1 MSLEYIF
8 IVISMAAVALA
19 FVALA
24 VFGFRNLGRGK
35 HSMFSVAAV
44 VIPFIVFGICALIT
58 GGMMAKSA
66 ILTVLIMSLLAVA
79 GLLYSG
85 LRGLT
90 G

>member
-8 IVISMAAVALA
+8 ILISIAAVALA
-19 FVALA
+19 FVGLA
-24 VFGFRNLGRGK
+24 VFGFRNLSRGK

-44 VIPFIVFGICALIT
+44 VIPFIVFGICAAIT
-58 GGMMAKSA
+58 SGALAKSA
-66 ILTVLIMSLLAVA
+66 ILTVLIMAVLAIA

>member
-8 IVISMAAVALA
+8 ILISIAAVGIA
-19 FVALA
+19 FVILA
-24 VFGFRNLGRGK
+24 AFGLRNLTRGK
-35 HSMFSVAAV
+35 HSMFSIAAV
-44 VIPFIVFGICALIT
+44 IIPFIVFGICAVIT
-58 GGMMAKSA
+58 GGEMAKSA
-66 ILTVLIMSLLAVA
+66 ILTVLIMAVFAIA

>member
-8 IVISMAAVALA
+8 IVISIAAVGLA

-24 VFGFRNLGRGK
+24 AFGLRNLSRGK

-44 VIPFIVFGICALIT
+44 IIPFVVFGICAVVL
-58 GGMMAKSA
+58 GGEMAKSA
-66 ILTVLIMSLLAVA
+66 ILTVMIMSVLAIA